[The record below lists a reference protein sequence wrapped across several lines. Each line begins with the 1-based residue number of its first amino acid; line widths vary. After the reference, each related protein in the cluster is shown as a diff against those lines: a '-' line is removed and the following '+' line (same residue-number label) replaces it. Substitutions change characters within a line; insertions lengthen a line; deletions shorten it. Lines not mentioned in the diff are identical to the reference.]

1 MAKFLGIDLG
11 TSGVK
16 AALFDETGAPIA
28 SASVDYP
35 LSRPRD
41 GWAEQD
47 PDVWWA
53 STVEAVRRVAAGGD
67 KIESVGLSGQMHGL
81 VMLDGD
87 GKVIRPAILWCD
99 GRTGPQCAELTR
111 RLGRERLIELSGNP
125 ALAGFTAGKI
135 LWIAEHEPESMARC
149 RAILL
154 PKDYIRFML
163 TGELA
168 TDAGDAS
175 GTNLLDIRTRRWSA
189 ELTEA
194 AGVDPSLLPP
204 VLESCEIAGRV
215 TRAAAEATGLREG
228 TPVAAGSGDNAC
240 AAAGTGVVREGSAFT
255 TLGTSGVVYAH
266 TDAPRI
272 DPSGRV
278 HTFCSAVPGGWAL
291 MSCTLAAGA
300 SLKWFRANLCG
311 EDYAAAK
318 AAGKNVYALLDAKA
332 AEVAPG
338 AGGLIF
344 LPYVSGERS
353 PVLDERC
360 RGVFFGLS
368 AVHTK
373 YDMLRA
379 LMEGV
384 AFSQRQCLDILRSLG
399 ARADD
404 MLACGGGA
412 SGLWRQMLA
421 DNYKVPVRGTLGESG
436 AALGAALTGAVA
448 AGIFPDLPTACD
460 RCVTRGEAT
469 MPDPAAA
476 EAYDKIFPIYGSL
489 YPALKGAFAALADY
503 REAL

>member
-1 MAKFLGIDLG
+1 MAYFLGIDLG

-16 AALFDETGAPIA
+16 AALFDETGALRA
-28 SASVDYP
+28 SASTDYP
-35 LSRPRD
+35 LDRPRD

-47 PDVWWA
+47 PNVWWS
-53 STVEAVRRVAAGGD
+53 STVEAVSRVTAGGE

-87 GKVIRPAILWCD
+87 GEVIRPAILWCD

-111 RLGRERLIELSGNP
+111 RVGRERLIELSGNP
-125 ALAGFTAGKI
+125 ALAGFTAGKL

-163 TGELA
+163 TGVLA

-189 ELTEA
+189 ELVEA
-194 AGVDPSLLPP
+194 AGVDPALLPP
-204 VLESCEIAGRV
+204 VLESCETAGKV
-215 TRAAAEATGLREG
+215 
-228 TPVAAGSGDNAC
+228 
-240 AAAGTGVVREGSAFT
+240 
-255 TLGTSGVVYAH
+255 
-266 TDAPRI
+266 
-272 DPSGRV
+272 
-278 HTFCSAVPGGWAL
+278 
-291 MSCTLAAGA
+291 TLAAGA

-318 AAGKNVYALLDAKA
+318 AAGSNVYSILDAKA

-436 AALGAALTGAVA
+436 AALGAALIGAVA
-448 AGIFPDLPTACD
+448 AGIFPDLPSACD

-469 MPDPAAA
+469 EPDPAAA
-476 EAYDKIFPIYGSL
+476 AAYDKIFPIYESL
-489 YPALKGAFAALADY
+489 YPALKDAFGALADY